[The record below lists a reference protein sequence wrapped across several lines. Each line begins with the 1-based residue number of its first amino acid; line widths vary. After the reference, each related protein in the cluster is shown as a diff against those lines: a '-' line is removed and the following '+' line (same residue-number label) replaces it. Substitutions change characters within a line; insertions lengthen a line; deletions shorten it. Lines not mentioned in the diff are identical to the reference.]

1 MFYPQEMT
9 EVEMVVP
16 SKDLVPVTKT
26 LAGQGV
32 FHQVDASYLSSGSQS
47 LQNVWQERAAVF
59 SGLERRVQILLQTL
73 SLETGRPSTNDRE
86 PVLETES
93 YVKAVDEMDVE
104 VKKTTDQLS
113 GQEKHLEQLEAILRQ
128 LDPVATL
135 DLDISA
141 LRNPRYLFSIL
152 GTIPQENVE
161 RLNTSLSRIPHVFFN
176 LEHDS
181 KHAVVWL
188 GGTRNNADILD
199 RAARS
204 AYLNPLVLPDA
215 YQGTP
220 ARIIA
225 SVQKDIETTKSG
237 INALKAD
244 LAKLGQAKSKEV
256 VQLLWD
262 LRACRILTDA
272 IVRFG
277 KLNYTYVVGGWVPS
291 QNLAALTQRVKSV
304 SKDTLVESF
313 PTKRASNDV
322 PVAMSSS
329 RFLSPFQM
337 LVNTYS
343 RPLYGEIDPTI
354 LIAITFPLLYGA
366 MFGDFGQ
373 GIVLAVLGWLI
384 ASKRILRSMTSL
396 GGLIMACGASAAV
409 FGLLYGSFFGSEE
422 IIHPLWLQPSQNIMT
437 VLLITIG
444 AGVILLNIGFVLSII
459 NAWKLKDWGH
469 VLFDHNG
476 LAGMVL
482 YWGMIGMLAGAYTG
496 KQFVPAPIL
505 IVMMIVGGIVVMF
518 AEVFKHLVEGHRP
531 LIEGGIGTYG
541 IQAFFELFE
550 ALIGFL
556 SNTLSYV
563 RVGAFAVAHG
573 ALSLVIFQ
581 LAGNPSSVGYWIVVL
596 IGNIFIIGFEGLI
609 VGIQTMRLEYYEFFG
624 KFFKGGGLRFDPIKL
639 QSSPEE

>member
-9 EVEMVVP
+9 EVELVVP
-16 SKDLVPVTKT
+16 AKDLVPVTKV

-32 FHQVDASYLSSGSQS
+32 FHQVDASYLSASGQTGA
-47 LQNVWQERAAVF
+47 NIWQERAATF
-59 SGLERRVQILLQTL
+59 SGLERRVQIMLQTL
-73 SLETGRPSTNDRE
+73 GLDAGRPTASGQETN
-86 PVLETES
+86 LETES
-93 YVKAVDEMDVE
+93 FSQAVDRIEAE

-113 GQEKHLEQLEAILRQ
+113 TQEKRLEQLEGILRQ
-128 LDPVATL
+128 LEPVATI

-141 LRNPRYLFSIL
+141 LRNPLYLFSIL

-161 RLNTSLSRIPHVFFN
+161 RLQTSLSRIPHVFLN
-176 LEHDS
+176 LQHDS

-188 GGTRNNADILD
+188 GGTRTNADILE

-204 AYLNPLVLPDA
+204 AYLNPLILPDS

-220 ARIIA
+220 AQIIA
-225 SVQKDIETTKSG
+225 TVQKDIAAAKSS
-237 INALKAD
+237 IATLKAS
-244 LAKLGQAKSKEV
+244 LAKIGQTHAKEIIP
-256 VQLLWD
+256 LIWN
-262 LRACRILTDA
+262 LRASRILTDA

-277 KLNYTYVVGGWVPS
+277 KLNYTYVIGGWVPS
-291 QNLAALTQRVKSV
+291 QSLDSLTQRVKGI

-343 RPLYGEIDPTI
+343 RPRYGEIDPTI

-366 MFGDFGQ
+366 MFGDLGQ

-384 ASKRILRSMTSL
+384 ATRRIMKSMTSL
-396 GGLIMACGASAAV
+396 GGLIMACGSSAAV
-409 FGLLYGSFFGSEE
+409 FGLLYGSCFGSEE
-422 IIHPLWLQPSQNIMT
+422 IIHPLWLAPSQNIMT
-437 VLLITIG
+437 VLMIAIG
-444 AGVILLNIGFVLSII
+444 AGVFLLNVGFVLNII
-459 NAWKLKDWGH
+459 NEVKLKNWGH
-469 VLFDHNG
+469 VLFGHNG
-476 LAGMVL
+476 VAGIVL
-482 YWGMIGMLAGAYTG
+482 YWGMIGMIGSTAGVQVVPQIVLILMLA
-496 KQFVPAPIL
+496 
-505 IVMMIVGGIVVMF
+505 VGGVVIMF
-518 AEVFKHLVEGHRP
+518 AEVFKHLLEGHRP
-531 LIEGGIGTYG
+531 LVEGGIGTYG

-573 ALSLVIFQ
+573 ALSLVIIQ
-581 LAGNPSSVGYWIVVL
+581 LAGEPTSIGYWVVIL

-624 KFFKGGGLRFDPIKL
+624 KFFTGGGLRFDPLKL
-639 QSSPEE
+639 QTSSEE

>member
-1 MFYPQEMT
+1 
-9 EVEMVVP
+9 
-16 SKDLVPVTKT
+16 
-26 LAGQGV
+26 
-32 FHQVDASYLSSGSQS
+32 
-47 LQNVWQERAAVF
+47 
-59 SGLERRVQILLQTL
+59 
-73 SLETGRPSTNDRE
+73 
-86 PVLETES
+86 
-93 YVKAVDEMDVE
+93 
-104 VKKTTDQLS
+104 
-113 GQEKHLEQLEAILRQ
+113 
-128 LDPVATL
+128 
-135 DLDISA
+135 
-141 LRNPRYLFSIL
+141 
-152 GTIPQENVE
+152 
-161 RLNTSLSRIPHVFFN
+161 
-176 LEHDS
+176 
-181 KHAVVWL
+181 
-188 GGTRNNADILD
+188 
-199 RAARS
+199 
-204 AYLNPLVLPDA
+204 
-215 YQGTP
+215 
-220 ARIIA
+220 
-225 SVQKDIETTKSG
+225 
-237 INALKAD
+237 
-244 LAKLGQAKSKEV
+244 
-256 VQLLWD
+256 
-262 LRACRILTDA
+262 
-272 IVRFG
+272 
-277 KLNYTYVVGGWVPS
+277 
-291 QNLAALTQRVKSV
+291 
-304 SKDTLVESF
+304 
-313 PTKRASNDV
+313 V